1 MSRIGDIT
9 REEAQAR
16 VNRINAFRAE
26 LEELERRGAI
36 NLTDQ
41 QRAQLHDHHR
51 TVLDALTQRF
61 EVDRSRAESQLS
73 LGLRVVSLLGAAA
86 CTAAAVLFFQRFWG
100 LLSSPVQ
107 IALVWLAPLTVL
119 AGAVATARVER
130 TLYFTALL
138 SILAFGCFVMNVYVV
153 GTILNARPSPQPF
166 LVWSAFALALAY
178 AWDLRLLL
186 AAGALCAIAFFS
198 TSIVTW
204 FRLPLEMVFERPESM
219 LLPSALVAAFAQA
232 DVNRQRYGF
241 SQTLRLAGL
250 APLALS
256 VLVLG
261 ESGVMSSLP
270 FSMKTAEHIYQAA
283 GFALAAAM
291 LTVGIRRRWTETVN
305 LGAGFFGLLL
315 LLRYVDWWWDLMP
328 KYVFFLIVGVTAIA
342 LMLVLR
348 RFRRLAGT
356 AS

>member
-1 MSRIGDIT
+1 MPVTTEIT

-36 NLTDQ
+36 SLTDQ
-41 QRAQLHDHHR
+41 QRAQLHDYHR
-51 TVLDALTQRF
+51 TLLEALTQRF

-86 CTAAAVLFFQRFWG
+86 CTAAAILFFQRFWG

-107 IALVWLAPLTVL
+107 VALVWLAPLAAL
-119 AGAVATARVER
+119 AGAIATARVER

-138 SILAFGCFVMNVYVV
+138 STLAFGCFVMNVYVL

-178 AWDLRLLL
+178 VWDLRLLL

-204 FRLPLEMVFERPESM
+204 YRLPLEMVFERPESM
-219 LLPSALVAAFAQA
+219 LLPSALV
-232 DVNRQRYGF
+232 
-241 SQTLRLAGL
+241 
-250 APLALS
+250 
-256 VLVLG
+256 LG
-261 ESGVMSSLP
+261 ESGAMSSLP
-270 FSMKTAEHIYQAA
+270 FSMKTAEHIYQVA

-291 LTVGIRRRWTETVN
+291 LTAGIRRRWTETVN
-305 LGAGFFGLLL
+305 LGAGFFGFLL

-356 AS
+356 A